1 MVPAGLIAR
10 FGVPMLALGVA
21 STQMMCATQGTLTP
35 WKGGG
40 FGMFAS
46 IDGPGTRV
54 LATQAV
60 DDSGNQYRV
69 VIGGPTQSGPL
80 SPRFRGRARTFPMEM
95 RLRSIAQALLRADVR
110 SQRPGDDRALIG
122 LDPARHTETIRTMMA
137 ARQTLEVVGL
147 SRGDGTGGPRLRS
160 VNVDVLRLTFDA
172 TAMQLRLQRV
182 TGIRVQRGGG
192 P

>member
-10 FGVPMLALGVA
+10 FGVPVLAVAVA

-54 LATQAV
+54 LATQAI
-60 DDSGNQYRV
+60 DDSGNHYRV

-80 SPRFRGRARTFPMEM
+80 SPRFRGRARTFPMAV
-95 RLRSIAQALLRADVR
+95 RLRSIAHALLRADLR
-110 SQRPGDDRALIG
+110 SQRAIDDRALIG
-122 LDPARHTETIRTMMA
+122 LDPQGHAQAIRTMID
-137 ARQTLEVVGL
+137 ARQTLEVVGP
-147 SRGDGTGGPRLRS
+147 SRGEGADTPRLRS
-160 VNVDVLRLTFDA
+160 VEVDVLRLTFDP
-172 TAMQLRLQRV
+172 TAMQLRLRRI
-182 TGIRVQRGGG
+182 TGIRVQNGGG

>member
-69 VIGGPTQSGPL
+69 VIGGPTQSGP
-80 SPRFRGRARTFPMEM
+80 SVARAWHHGGFCVRVCDTRHHGWPAQT
-95 RLRSIAQALLRADVR
+95 RLPGGVSVGCTGAQRQQAL
-110 SQRPGDDRALIG
+110 
-122 LDPARHTETIRTMMA
+122 
-137 ARQTLEVVGL
+137 
-147 SRGDGTGGPRLRS
+147 
-160 VNVDVLRLTFDA
+160 
-172 TAMQLRLQRV
+172 
-182 TGIRVQRGGG
+182 
-192 P
+192 